1 MVIRKDVLL
10 LFSSVTLV
18 ILCFTLYQYIVVTR
32 NSSNSSGIGLYL
44 LSIPIQV
51 FGLSRFFFWQT
62 IRPKKPNKIHIC
74 FTRENTTANLLYSN
88 FGFVDGGLDEHGQI
102 NLILQT

>member
-18 ILCFTLYQYIVVTR
+18 ILCFALYQYIVVTR

-51 FGLSRFFFWQT
+51 FGLSRFFFWQS
-62 IRPKKPNKIHIC
+62 IRA
-74 FTRENTTANLLYSN
+74 RLANRIFALYSLLVTTGFCFIIYVYFE
-88 FGFVDGGLDEHGQI
+88 FGGRF
-102 NLILQT
+102 